1 MNHGPARTNCMELL
15 IVKLKALNEPRPVQV
30 QADLDG
36 IPLMVMVERRRR
48 RVEAVRE
55 TWRIDDEWWRKPISR
70 LYHTVILEDGASLT
84 VYQDLANGGWYA
96 QG

>member
-1 MNHGPARTNCMELL
+1 M
-15 IVKLKALNEPRPVQV
+15 KLKALNEPRPIQV

-36 IPLMVMVERRRR
+36 IPQMVATQGRKR

-70 LYHTVILEDGASLT
+70 LYHTVILEDGAALT
-84 VYQDLANGGWYA
+84 VYKDLVGGGWYA